1 MTAGIEKINYL
12 YVKQPESSPLR
23 SNNLRLSGQISEIG
37 QTAAT
42 GCNKYTHGKNK
53 ESTNEEKT

>member
-23 SNNLRLSGQISEIG
+23 SNNMRLSGQISEIG
-37 QTAAT
+37 QPLLPFIFI
-42 GCNKYTHGKNK
+42 
-53 ESTNEEKT
+53 E

>member
-37 QTAAT
+37 HIKIKQDLDHLVE
-42 GCNKYTHGKNK
+42 Y
-53 ESTNEEKT
+53 